1 MTVTTVTT
9 NVSHRSNGVP
19 FIAQLDRRRRRP
31 NITIDVSRY
40 SRILSEYLCN
50 TNLVYN
56 LKKTYSMTT
65 TDNLNDDLMSLQ
77 LQLEE
82 EMTKRGAEKY
92 FRDVSKAIETGREE
106 GTAYGQA
113 ILSGKIDVL
122 AKAISEWKVETSK
135 GNAARWAIA
144 YNLVKTMD
152 DHTLAFL
159 TLKNVLAGISGLRT
173 LQFVGVAIGTAIED
187 EARFSQVRETE
198 KKKYEKIVK
207 GAKRRSSYHYK
218 HIYAVRQAERIDEWT
233 KWTRT
238 DRLHLGIKM
247 LDILMATLGL
257 VEITHQ
263 KVDKNQSIKYVR
275 ALPDT
280 LEWIEKKSDV
290 AALLRPVYEPMVVHP
305 KDWSDPWGGG
315 YISSYIKPLKLVK
328 TKNKAYLEELKHTDM
343 PIVYE
348 AVNALQRTAWQI
360 NSQVYKVMQEL
371 WDSGSTLGGMPPRMG
386 VEMPPLPHDI
396 DTNEEA
402 KRQYRIS
409 AARAHMHNLSLTGQ
423 RIGFSITLSIAKR
436 YEKYRRVFM
445 PYQMDFRG
453 RIYAVPHLNP
463 QGSDAAK
470 GLLRFANGKP
480 LGEEGWKWLAVHGA
494 NTAGHDK
501 VSFEDRVNWVL
512 ENEDEIL
519 AIANNPFDNRGWC
532 GTVGNVEVDKPWQFL
547 AFCFEWKGY
556 AEHGESFVSK
566 LPVSLDGSCSGIQHF
581 SAMLR
586 DESGG
591 RAVNL
596 TPSELPQDVYRLVA
610 DRVMEQVQQ
619 DLVSGTDD
627 ALAHNEEGEAYVVE
641 GTKTLAKQWSEFGIT
656 RKTTKRSVMTL
667 AYGSKQYGFKEQLM
681 EDILRPAK
689 YAAKAGGVFPFGG
702 DGYKAADYMARLIW
716 TSVNQVLVAA
726 SKAMKWLQGAAA
738 LAAAEQLPVKW
749 TTPVGFPVMQA
760 YADVSTHR
768 VLTAISGKAVY
779 LTMYKDK
786 EDLDRRKQSQGI
798 APNFVH
804 SCDAAHMKLTI
815 VRAKQEGITNF
826 AMVHDSFGT
835 TAGDMETMFRVIRE
849 SFVEMYQTVDVLGEF
864 REEIARQLSEKNLEK
879 LEGLPELGT
888 LDISS
893 ILESKYAF
901 A

>member
-1 MTVTTVTT
+1 MTTVTEK
-9 NVSHRSNGVP
+9 VSHRSGAVP
-19 FIAQLDRRRRRP
+19 FIAHLDREKEDLKK
-31 NITIDVSRY
+31 TIDIHRFHGLP
-40 SRILSEYLCN
+40 RIN
-50 TNLVYN
+50 NLVYN
-56 LKKTYSMTT
+56 LIKTYSMTT
-65 TDNLNDDLMSLQ
+65 KDNLQDDLMSLQ

-82 EMTKRGAEKY
+82 EMTKRGVEKY
-92 FRDVSKAIETGREE
+92 FRDAAKAVESGREE

-113 ILSGKIDVL
+113 ILSGKLDVL
-122 AKAISEWKVETSK
+122 AQAIQEWKVETSK
-135 GNAARWAIA
+135 GNASRWAIA
-144 YNLVKTMD
+144 YNLVKDVD

-187 EARFSQVRETE
+187 ELRFSEIREVE
-198 KKKYEKIVK
+198 RKKYDKIIK
-207 GAKRRSSYHYK
+207 GAKKRSSYHYK
-218 HIYAVRQAERIDEWT
+218 HMYAVRQAERIDEWK
-233 KWTRT
+233 KWVRT

-263 KVDKNQSIKYVR
+263 KVEKNQSVKYVR
-275 ALPDT
+275 ALPET
-280 LEWIEKKSDV
+280 LEWIDKKSDV
-290 AALLRPVYEPMVVHP
+290 ASLLRPVYEPMVVQP
-305 KDWSDPWGGG
+305 KDWTDPWEGG
-315 YISSYIKPLKLVK
+315 YLSSYIKPLKLVK
-328 TKNKAYLEELKHTDM
+328 TKSRAYLDELKHTDM

-348 AVNALQRTAWQI
+348 AINTLQRTAWQI
-360 NSQVYKVMQEL
+360 NSQVYKVMTEL
-371 WDSGSTLGGMPPRMG
+371 WESGSTLGGMPPRNG
-386 VEMPPLPHDI
+386 IDMPVVPHDI
-396 DTNEEA
+396 ETNEEA
-402 KRQYRIS
+402 KKLFRI
-409 AARAHMHNLSLTGQ
+409 ATAKAHMHNLSLTGQ
-423 RIGFSITLSIAKR
+423 RIAFSITLSIAKR
-436 YEKYRRVFM
+436 YEKYRRLFM

-494 NTAGHDK
+494 NTAGYDK
-501 VSFEDRVNWVL
+501 VSFEDRVNWVQ
-512 ENEDEIL
+512 ENEDEII
-519 AIANNPFDNRGWC
+519 AIAANPFDNRGWC
-532 GTVGNVEVDKPWQFL
+532 GTVGGIEVDKPWQFL
-547 AFCFEWKGY
+547 AFCFEWAGY
-556 AEHGESFVSK
+556 TEHGDSFVSK
-566 LPVSLDGSCSGIQHF
+566 LPVALDGSCSGIQHF

-586 DESGG
+586 DGVGG
-591 RAVNL
+591 AAVNL
-596 TPSELPQDVYRLVA
+596 IPAELPQDVYRLVA
-610 DRVMEQVQQ
+610 DKVMEQVNE
-619 DLVSGTDD
+619 DLITGTDD
-627 ALAHNEEGEAYVVE
+627 ALSHNDDGEAYVVE
-641 GTKTLAKQWSEFGIT
+641 GTKTLAKQWTEFGIT

-689 YAAKAGGVFPFGG
+689 YASKAGGEFPFSG
-702 DGYKAADYMARLIW
+702 DGYKAADYMSRLIW
-716 TSVNQVLVAA
+716 VSVNKVLVKA
-726 SKAMKWLQGAAA
+726 SEAMKWLQGAAS

-749 TTPVGFPVMQA
+749 TTAVGFPVMQA

-768 VLTAISGKAVY
+768 VVTAINGKAVY

-835 TAGDMETMFRVIRE
+835 TAGDMEIMFRVIRE
-849 SFVEMYQTVDVLGEF
+849 SFVEMYSTVDVLGGF
-864 REEIARQLSEKNLEK
+864 RDEIRYQLSDKKKEELAP
-879 LEGLPELGT
+879 LPESGT
-888 LDISS
+888 LDISE
-893 ILESKYAF
+893 ILNSKYSF